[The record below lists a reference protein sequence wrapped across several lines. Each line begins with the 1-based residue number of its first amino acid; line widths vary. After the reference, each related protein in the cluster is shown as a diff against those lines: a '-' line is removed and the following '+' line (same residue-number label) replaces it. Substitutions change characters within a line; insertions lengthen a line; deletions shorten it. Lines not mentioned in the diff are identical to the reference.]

1 MIIYRCEYCDKPFDR
16 KLNLV
21 RHYNRKNKC
30 YDINKVKVMKLKN
43 ENGIIE
49 VINELNDFVEIE
61 NDNEAINATQN
72 ITQNEERVEN
82 ETQNETQKEEH
93 IQNETQNET
102 QKEEHD
108 NNTTQNETQI
118 ENYDDKHAE
127 NETQNKLIAELKITD
142 NQVKNEP
149 IEELKITDNQVK
161 NEPIEEPEKKERNS
175 FFYRHLKQKNKTEK
189 KEPKEIIFKEPV
201 IEPVIEPVKEPVQEP
216 VIETID
222 KLEITDKKPVVMGE
236 FHNTLLFFNKLT
248 NKGKSKTAK
257 RNKLSKTEK
266 NRFITNRF
274 KKLNNQQIDDIQVK
288 PKSKTIRVK
297 QLL

>member
-1 MIIYRCEYCDKPFDR
+1 
-16 KLNLV
+16 
-21 RHYNRKNKC
+21 
-30 YDINKVKVMKLKN
+30 MKLKN

-61 NDNEAINATQN
+61 NDNEAINTTQN
-72 ITQNEERVEN
+72 ITQNEERAEN

-127 NETQNKLIAELKITD
+127 NETQNKLIAELKITDNQVKNEPIEELKITDNQVKNEPIEELKITD

-297 QLL
+297 KLL

>member
-61 NDNEAINATQN
+61 NDNEAINTTQN
-72 ITQNEERVEN
+72 ITQNEERAEN

-127 NETQNKLIAELKITD
+127 NETQNKLIA
-142 NQVKNEP
+142 
-149 IEELKITDNQVK
+149 ELKITDNQVK

-297 QLL
+297 KLL